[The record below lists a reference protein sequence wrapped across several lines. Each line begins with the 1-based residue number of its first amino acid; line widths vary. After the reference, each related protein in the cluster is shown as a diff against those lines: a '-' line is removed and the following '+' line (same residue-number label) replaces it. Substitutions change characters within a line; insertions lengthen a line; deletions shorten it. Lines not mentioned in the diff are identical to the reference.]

1 MELTDL
7 KVQELIENKQTFIVD
22 LKGEWCGPC
31 KMVSPII
38 DKLSEKYKD
47 SLIIGKLD
55 IDENPAIPVKF
66 NVRGIPT
73 VLFFKDGELVDSQVG
88 SVSESV
94 YEEKIEKLLNE

>member
-7 KVQELIENKQTFIVD
+7 KVKELVENKETFVVD
-22 LKGEWCGPC
+22 LKGDWCGPC
-31 KMVSPII
+31 KIISPII
-38 DKLSEKYKD
+38 DKLSEKYKNK
-47 SLIIGKLD
+47 LIIGKLD
-55 IDENPAIPVKF
+55 VDENPNIVSKY

-73 VLFFKDGELVDSQVG
+73 VLFFKDGVLVDSQVG